1 MIGNVIGNAV
11 GNAIGN
17 AMETLA
23 RFSPRRVWLVA
34 RRDYFGYIKTWG
46 FWLSFFLPV
55 LFGVI
60 GFALASADVGFS
72 PTRLETVIDRTGEGI
87 GEAMIADWR
96 ESNTRI
102 REAAAADLPESMRGA
117 VEAQVDED
125 EGRTVFVSPPAPTIE
140 ALQPYLRGER
150 TFEHNGEAVEL
161 DGALEIYSEDG
172 VARARYWTETVNSN
186 TVPRIARSYFRDRA
200 RENYLREGGLSLE
213 GYREATA
220 GAGGVDTF
228 DPSATEAGEEAEAV
242 TVAERV
248 PYYMAAGLSFFLWF
262 TVFSGAYM
270 LLTSMLEEKLGKL
283 LEMVL
288 ATTQFAE
295 IMLGKLLGVALL
307 TLTAMAPY
315 ILLVA
320 VGVFGV
326 LTFGDPDVVRGIR
339 EAFSPKMA
347 VFFPLFLLLGYVF
360 YGSLFIAV
368 GSLAESM
375 QDAQTLTVP
384 VMIALTACVLV
395 VPAGLTD
402 AEAPLVVLASWIPF
416 SAPFAA
422 IVRLPAD
429 PSWLTLFG
437 IALMLLLSTALVAW
451 LATRAFR
458 HGVLSGAGLKGVF
471 AGLKARF
478 A

>member
-1 MIGNVIGNAV
+1 
-11 GNAIGN
+11 
-17 AMETLA
+17 MEALSQ
-23 RFSPRRVWLVA
+23 FSLRRVWLVA

-46 FWLSFFLPV
+46 FWLSFILPIV
-55 LFGVI
+55 FGGL
-60 GFALASADVGFS
+60 GFMLAVADVSFS
-72 PTRLETVIDRTGEGI
+72 PTRYETVIDRTDEGI

-96 ESNTRI
+96 ETNARL
-102 REAAAADLPESMRGA
+102 REAVAADMPPSLQSA
-117 VEAQVDED
+117 VEDEIDED
-125 EGRTVFVSPPAPTIE
+125 EGRTVFVSPPAPTVE

-150 TFEHNGEAVEL
+150 TFTYDGEEVEL
-161 DGALEIYSEDG
+161 DGALEIYSENG
-172 VARARYWTETVNSN
+172 QARARYWTETVNSR
-186 TVPRIARSYFRDRA
+186 TVPRIARDYFRTRA
-200 RENYLREGGLSLE
+200 RENYLRSGGLTLE
-213 GYREATA
+213 GYREASD
-220 GAGGVDTF
+220 GLEGVETF
-228 DPSATEAGEEAEAV
+228 DPSATEVGDDAEAV
-242 TVAERV
+242 SGADRL
-248 PYYMAAGLSFFLWF
+248 PYLVAAGLSFFLWF

-307 TLTAMAPY
+307 TVTAMAPY
-315 ILLVA
+315 ILLGISVLIVA
-320 VGVFGV
+320 
-326 LTFGDPDVVRGIR
+326 LTFGEPETVEGIR
-339 EAFSPKMA
+339 SAFSLKMA

-360 YGSLFIAV
+360 YGSLFIAL

-384 VMIALTACVLV
+384 IMIALTACVLV
-395 VPAGLTD
+395 VPAGLND
-402 AEAPLVVLASWIPF
+402 PEAPLVVLASWIPF

-437 IALMLLLSTALVAW
+437 IALLLLLSTAFVAW
-451 LATRAFR
+451 IATRAFR
-458 HGVLSGAGLKGVF
+458 HGVLSGAGLKGVL
-471 AGLKARF
+471 ANLKARF

>member
-1 MIGNVIGNAV
+1 MTDA
-11 GNAIGN
+11 
-17 AMETLA
+17 LSQ
-23 RFSPRRVWLVA
+23 FSLRRVWLVA

-46 FWLSFFLPV
+46 FWLSFILPIV
-55 LFGVI
+55 FGGL
-60 GFALASADVGFS
+60 GFMLAVADVGFS
-72 PTRLETVIDRTGEGI
+72 PTRYETVIDRTGEGI

-96 ESNTRI
+96 ERNARL
-102 REAAAADLPESMRGA
+102 REELEENMPTSLRGA
-117 VEAQVDED
+117 ANDQVNDE
-125 EGRTVFVSPPAPTIE
+125 EGRTVFVSPPAPNVE

-150 TFEHNGEAVEL
+150 TFVHDGEEVEL
-161 DGALEIYSEDG
+161 DGALEIYSDG
-172 VARARYWTETVNSN
+172 GQARARYWTETVNSR
-186 TVPRIARSYFRDRA
+186 TVPRIAREYFRQRA
-200 RENYLREGGLSLE
+200 RENYLQSGGLTLE
-213 GYREATA
+213 GYREAA
-220 GAGGVDTF
+220 DGMEGVETF
-228 DPSATEAGEEAEAV
+228 DPSATEVGDDAEAV
-242 TVAERV
+242 SGADRV
-248 PYYMAAGLSFFLWF
+248 PYVVAAGLSFFLWF

-315 ILLVA
+315 ILLGLAVLVA
-320 VGVFGV
+320 A
-326 LTFGDPDVVRGIR
+326 LTFGEPETVEGIR
-339 EAFSPKMA
+339 SAFSLKMA

-360 YGSLFIAV
+360 YGSLFIAL

-422 IVRLPAD
+422 IIRLPAD

-437 IALMLLLSTALVAW
+437 IALLLLLSTAFVAW
-451 LATRAFR
+451 IATRAFR
-458 HGVLSGAGLKGVF
+458 HGVLSGAGLKGVL
-471 AGLKARF
+471 ANLKARF